1 MKEYLTKSVIRKNII
16 FSISDDLQSAIR
28 EVCFNFCR
36 FYVKENRLKLGF
48 NNIIYSDFLL
58 GLKVSELE
66 KNEKGVIVGFDIENL
81 HDPNVSLYVEKI
93 LKEFD
98 ANDSILE
105 EFGVL
110 EEFDVNDIINKF

>member
-48 NNIIYSDFLL
+48 ENIRYSHFVL

-66 KNEKGVIVGFDIENL
+66 KNERGVIVGFDIETL
-81 HDPNVSLYVEKI
+81 QDPSVSLYAETI

-105 EFGVL
+105 EFGAL
-110 EEFDVNDIINKF
+110 KEFDMNDIINSI